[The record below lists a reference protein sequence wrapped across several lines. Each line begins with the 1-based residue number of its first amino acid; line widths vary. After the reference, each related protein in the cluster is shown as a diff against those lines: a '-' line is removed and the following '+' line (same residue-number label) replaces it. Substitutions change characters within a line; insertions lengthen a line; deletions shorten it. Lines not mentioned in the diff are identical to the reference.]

1 MKCLWKKGAHLINI
15 NKNSLLTKIDEVR
28 YLANITNASI
38 ETKLVKT
45 ILPSELEAD
54 CSDLVKLDRSR
65 RVCGVSCYIK
75 FLIVYSY
82 KNQFCSSTESI
93 LANIFFV
100 DR

>member
-1 MKCLWKKGAHLINI
+1 MSLKKKGAHLSNI
-15 NKNSLLTKIDEVR
+15 NKNSLLTKIDKVR

-45 ILPSELEAD
+45 ILSSEIEAD

-65 RVCGVSCYIK
+65 RDSGTSCYIK

-82 KNQFCSSTESI
+82 KNHFCSNTESI
-93 LANIFFV
+93 LADIFFV
-100 DR
+100 NR